1 MKKLSHMLIGVV
13 VGALVATAGSAAAA
27 QISMIG
33 KKVTGE
39 YTVKVNG
46 KTLTDKGSV
55 IDGRANVP
63 VRALS
68 DALGANLAIEGRT
81 IIVSTDEEKSAP
93 SASEPAEQS
102 NATSGNKYA
111 NYTKGSLLE
120 LKASIENNTLKLGT
134 EGREALLAEIETLKK
149 AFDNPDLTL
158 KQNELANY
166 ERIITEATEE
176 LRLINEALATK

>member
-1 MKKLSHMLIGVV
+1 MKKLSHLLIGVV

-81 IIVSTDEEKSAP
+81 IIVSTDESGDVAQSP
-93 SASEPAEQS
+93 DNSTQS
-102 NATSGNKYA
+102 NVVSGNKYA
-111 NYTKGSLLE
+111 NMSKESLEE
-120 LKASIENNTLKLGT
+120 LKANTIKWRLESAEK
-134 EGREALLAEIETLKK
+134 GRDFLVNEIETLKK

-158 KQNELANY
+158 KEKELADH
-166 ERIITEATEE
+166 ERIIAEVTEE